1 MDSSLSGRSRGRP
14 AGFVV
19 LALAFLAFGSGCSGG
34 TAAPAGRT
42 VAVTILDFKLVAS
55 SHAVPAGSIRLTMQ
69 NRGPSTHELVVV
81 RSDRPADS
89 LPLLP
94 DGLTVD
100 EEASSI
106 RVVDEDSD
114 IPLGTTAVL
123 GLRLAPGRYVLFCNL
138 SGHYLGGMHLSLVAT

>member
-1 MDSSLSGRSRGRP
+1 MF
-14 AGFVV
+14 A
-19 LALAFLAFGSGCSGG
+19 LALLMFASGCSEG
-34 TAAPAGRT
+34 TVAAPGRT
-42 VAVTILDFKLVAS
+42 VAITILDFKLVAS
-55 SHAVPAGSIRLTMQ
+55 SHAVPAGPIRFTLH
-69 NRGPSTHELVVV
+69 NRGPSTHEFVVV

-100 EEASSI
+100 EDASSI

-123 GLRLAPGRYVLFCNL
+123 DVRLTPGRYVLFCNL